1 MCHFKNMH
9 ESSRTRQLVMSYE
22 WVMSRI
28 SMSHV
33 TYMNVSYHMCSWV
46 CVRERGG
53 RVGLSA
59 RWMSHVTHQW
69 VMPRTWIC
77 HITGLLECVYVR
89 REGEW
94 VWVLNESCHTSMSH
108 VTYMNLSHYRC
119 TWVCMCDREGYVGL
133 SARWISHVNHQWVMS
148 HICICHITHRSNP
161 LAPPLSHQDWGGKWV
176 CSLAHTL
183 ICWFDRT
190 PSNMWHVAWIYVT
203 WCIHIWNMKYFPPT
217 LRQQYRERPSGFV
230 RSVTHHA
237 YMNVSLQVYMSLY
250 AWEGGG
256 GGFECFLT
264 HHTYKYRHIY
274 SYK

>member
-1 MCHFKNMH
+1 MSHIWMCHIICVH
-9 ESSRTRQLVMSYE
+9 GCVCVREEGEWVWALDE
-22 WVMSRI
+22 WVMSHI
-28 SMSHV
+28 NESCHV
-33 TYMNVSYHMCSWV
+33 HEFVTSQVYLSVYTW
-46 CVRERGG
+46 EG
-53 RVGLSA
+53 RVSGFECS
-59 RWMSHVTHQW
+59 MSHVTHQW
-69 VMPRTWIC
+69 VMSHIWIC
-77 HITGLLECVYVR
+77 HITGVHECVCVT
-89 REGEW
+89 GKGTW
-94 VWVLNESCHTSMSH
+94 VWVLDELVMS
-108 VTYMNLSHYRC
+108 
-119 TWVCMCDREGYVGL
+119 
-133 SARWISHVNHQWVMS
+133 IVMS
-148 HICICHITHRSNP
+148 HIWICHITHRSNP

-230 RSVTHHA
+230 RSLTHHA

-256 GGFECFLT
+256 DGFECFLT